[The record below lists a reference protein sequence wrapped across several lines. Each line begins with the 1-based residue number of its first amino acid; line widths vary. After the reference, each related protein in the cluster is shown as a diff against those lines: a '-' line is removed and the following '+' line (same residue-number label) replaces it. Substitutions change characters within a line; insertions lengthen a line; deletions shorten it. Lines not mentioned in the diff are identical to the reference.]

1 LSRRGERP
9 DAEALAALP
18 VAVDAM
24 GGDKAPGEIVEG
36 ARRAAADDGIPVV
49 LVGPPDQMGDTL
61 GLPLVPCTEVIAM
74 DEDPAGGV
82 RRKKD
87 SSLVRAAELV
97 RDGKASAMVSAGNT
111 GATMAAALL
120 RMGRLPGVI
129 RPCIATPLPRLGRTP
144 AVLVDAGAN
153 AECTP
158 AMLVQFAQMGA
169 AYVAARFGTTA
180 PTVGLLSIGE
190 ESTKG
195 TPLVKETHALL
206 SGAAR
211 SGGGGGSG
219 SAGSGGGSGSGG
231 GPTGFSFE
239 FVGNLE
245 GRDLLPSPADVI
257 VTDGFTGNVALK
269 ALEGSLRFLF
279 DALLGVFATNDET
292 KAAADVLLPYL
303 LPMAAEFEPENTG
316 GAMLLGTDGVC
327 VISHGSSNAVSMVN
341 AVRVAY
347 ECATRGLVDHV
358 AAAIRPPQE
367 G

>member
-9 DAEALAALP
+9 GAEALAALP

-36 ARRAAADDGIPVV
+36 ARRVTAEDDIPVV
-49 LVGPPDQMGDTL
+49 LVGPPDQVGDTF

-206 SGAAR
+206 SEHGH
-211 SGGGGGSG
+211 GGTDGH
-219 SAGSGGGSGSGG
+219 AGTEGHAGH
-231 GPTGFSFE
+231 GFAFE

-358 AAAIRPPQE
+358 AAAIRPPLE

>member
-1 LSRRGERP
+1 MSRRGERP
-9 DAEALAALP
+9 SPETLATLP

-24 GGDKAPGEIVEG
+24 GGDLAPGEVVEG
-36 ARRAAADDGIPVV
+36 AQRAAERHGIGIV
-49 LVGPPDQMGDTL
+49 LVGPPELVGDTR
-61 GLPLVPCTEVIAM
+61 GLDLVPCTEVIGM

-97 RDGKASAMVSAGNT
+97 RDGKAAAMVSAGNT
-111 GATMAAALL
+111 GATMASALL
-120 RMGRLPGVI
+120 RMGRLRGVV

-169 AYVAARFGTTA
+169 AYVRARFGTEA
-180 PTVGLLSIGE
+180 PSVGLLSIGE
-190 ESTKG
+190 EPTKG
-195 TPLVKETHALL
+195 TPLVKETHGLL
-206 SGAAR
+206 VEAAQAATA
-211 SGGGGGSG
+211 SSHG
-219 SAGSGGGSGSGG
+219 
-231 GPTGFSFE
+231 FE
-239 FVGNLE
+239 FIGNLE

-279 DALLGVFATNDET
+279 DTLLGVFGTDEATTE
-292 KAAADVLLPYL
+292 AAAVLLPHL
-303 LPMAAEFEPENTG
+303 LPVAAEFEPENTG

-327 VISHGSSNAVSMVN
+327 VISHGSSNATAMMN
-341 AVRVAY
+341 AVLVAH
-347 ECATRGLVDHV
+347 ECATRGLADHV
-358 AAAIRPPQE
+358 AAAVTS
-367 G
+367 GVSG

>member
-9 DAEALAALP
+9 SPETLATLP
-18 VAVDAM
+18 VAVDAL
-24 GGDKAPGEIVEG
+24 GGDLAPGEIVEG
-36 ARRAAADDGIPVV
+36 ARRASEQHGVGV
-49 LVGPPDQMGDTL
+49 LLVGPPDQVGDTH
-61 GLPLVPCTEVIAM
+61 GLELFPCTEVIGM

-120 RMGRLPGVI
+120 RMGRLPGVV

-169 AYVAARFGTTA
+169 AYVAARFGTEA

-190 ESTKG
+190 EPTKG
-195 TPLVKETHALL
+195 TPLVKETHGLL
-206 SGAAR
+206 VKAAHVGTGNAGAGNAGT
-211 SGGGGGSG
+211 GG
-219 SAGSGGGSGSGG
+219 
-231 GPTGFSFE
+231 FE
-239 FVGNLE
+239 FIGNLE

-257 VTDGFTGNVALK
+257 VTDGFTGNVTLK
-269 ALEGSLRFLF
+269 TLEGSLRFLF
-279 DALLGVFATNDET
+279 DTMLGVFGTNEET
-292 KAAADVLLPYL
+292 TAASGVLLPYL
-303 LPMAAEFEPENTG
+303 LPVAAEFEPENTG

-327 VISHGSSNAVSMVN
+327 VISHGSSTATAVMNAVLVGH
-341 AVRVAY
+341 

-358 AAAIRPPQE
+358 AAAVRSVE
-367 G
+367 MA

>member
-9 DAEALAALP
+9 SPEILATLP

-24 GGDKAPGEIVEG
+24 GGDLAPGAIVEG
-36 ARRAAADDGIPVV
+36 ARRASEQHGVGIV
-49 LVGPPDQMGDTL
+49 LVGPPELVGDTH
-61 GLPLVPCTEVIAM
+61 GLELFGCSEVIGM

-111 GATMAAALL
+111 GATMASALL
-120 RMGRLPGVI
+120 RMGRLPGVV

-153 AECTP
+153 AECTS

-169 AYVAARFGTTA
+169 AYVAARFGTGS
-180 PTVGLLSIGE
+180 PSVGLLSIGE
-190 ESTKG
+190 EATKG
-195 TPLVKETHALL
+195 TPLVKETHGLL
-206 SGAAR
+206 VQAAQ
-211 SGGGGGSG
+211 
-219 SAGSGGGSGSGG
+219 AAQSGSGG
-231 GPTGFSFE
+231 FE

-257 VTDGFTGNVALK
+257 VTDGFTGNVTLK
-269 ALEGSLRFLF
+269 TLEGSLRFLF
-279 DALLGVFATNDET
+279 DTMLGVFGTDEATTEAS
-292 KAAADVLLPYL
+292 KVLLPHL
-303 LPMAAEFEPENTG
+303 LPLAAQFEPENTG

-327 VISHGSSNAVSMVN
+327 VISHGSSTATAMMNAIL
-341 AVRVAY
+341 VAH

-358 AAAIRPPQE
+358 AASVRSVELA
-367 G
+367 

>member
-1 LSRRGERP
+1 
-9 DAEALAALP
+9 
-18 VAVDAM
+18 M
-24 GGDKAPGEIVEG
+24 GGDLAPGEIVEG
-36 ARRAAADDGIPVV
+36 ARRASEQHGVGV
-49 LVGPPDQMGDTL
+49 LLVGPPDQVGDTM
-61 GLPLVPCTEVIAM
+61 GLDLIPCSEVIGM

-111 GATMAAALL
+111 GATMASALL

-169 AYVAARFGTTA
+169 AYVTARFGTEA

-190 ESTKG
+190 EPTKG
-195 TPLVKETHALL
+195 TPMVKETHGLL
-206 SGAAR
+206 VKAANVGTGQ
-211 SGGGGGSG
+211 GGNGG
-219 SAGSGGGSGSGG
+219 
-231 GPTGFSFE
+231 FE
-239 FVGNLE
+239 FIGNLE

-257 VTDGFTGNVALK
+257 VTDGFTGNVTLK
-269 ALEGSLRFLF
+269 TLEGSLRFLF
-279 DALLGVFATNDET
+279 DTMLGVFGTNEET
-292 KAAADVLLPYL
+292 TEASGVLLPYL
-303 LPMAAEFEPENTG
+303 LPVAAEFEPENTG

-327 VISHGSSNAVSMVN
+327 VISHGSSTATAMMNAVLVGH
-341 AVRVAY
+341 
-347 ECATRGLVDHV
+347 ECATRGLADHV
-358 AAAIRPPQE
+358 AAAVRSVE
-367 G
+367 MA

>member
-9 DAEALAALP
+9 TTAALATLP
-18 VAVDAM
+18 VAIDAM
-24 GGDKAPGEIVEG
+24 GGDKSPGEIIAG
-36 ARRAAADDGIPVV
+36 ARRVADENGIPVV

-61 GLPLVPCTEVIAM
+61 GLPVFACTEVIAM

-97 RDGKASAMVSAGNT
+97 RDGQASAMVSAGNT

-120 RMGRLPGVI
+120 RMGRLPGVV
-129 RPCIATPLPRLGRTP
+129 RPCIATPLPRLGLAP

-169 AYVAARFGTTA
+169 AYAAARFGTLS

-190 ESTKG
+190 EPTKG

-206 SGAAR
+206 AAGRTGADGEDGIGD
-211 SGGGGGSG
+211 GGGGGATFG
-219 SAGSGGGSGSGG
+219 
-231 GPTGFSFE
+231 FE

-245 GRDLLPSPADVI
+245 GRDLLPSPADVV

-279 DALLGVFATNDET
+279 DVVTGVFMLDDTT
-292 KAAADVLLPYL
+292 RAAADVLLPHL
-303 LPMAAEFEPENTG
+303 LPLASQFEPENTG
-316 GAMLLGTDGVC
+316 GAMLLGLDGVC
-327 VISHGSSNAVSMVN
+327 VISHGSSNATAIVN
-341 AVRVAY
+341 AVKVAY
-347 ECATRGLVDHV
+347 ECATLGLADQV
-358 AAAIRPPQE
+358 AAAVRPPQE
-367 G
+367 A

>member
-1 LSRRGERP
+1 MSRRGERP
-9 DAEALAALP
+9 SPETLATLP

-24 GGDKAPGEIVEG
+24 GGDLAPGEIVEG
-36 ARRAAADDGIPVV
+36 ARRASEEHGVGII
-49 LVGPPDQMGDTL
+49 LVGPPELVGDTQ
-61 GLPLVPCTEVIAM
+61 GLELLPCTEVIGM

-111 GATMAAALL
+111 GATMASALL
-120 RMGRLPGVI
+120 RMGRLPGVV

-169 AYVAARFGTTA
+169 AYVAARFGTEA
-180 PTVGLLSIGE
+180 PSVGLLSIGE
-190 ESTKG
+190 EPTKG
-195 TPLVKETHALL
+195 TPLVKETHGLL
-206 SGAAR
+206 VKAAHAGTGAA
-211 SGGGGGSG
+211 G
-219 SAGSGGGSGSGG
+219 
-231 GPTGFSFE
+231 TGFE
-239 FVGNLE
+239 FIGNLE

-279 DALLGVFATNDET
+279 DTMLAVFGTDEATTE
-292 KAAADVLLPYL
+292 AAAVLLPHL
-303 LPMAAEFEPENTG
+303 LPVAAEFEPENTG

-327 VISHGSSNAVSMVN
+327 VISHGSSNATAMMN
-341 AVRVAY
+341 AVLVAH
-347 ECATRGLVDHV
+347 ECATRGLADQV
-358 AAAIRPPQE
+358 AAAVRNVE
-367 G
+367 LA

>member
-9 DAEALAALP
+9 SPETLATLP

-36 ARRAAADDGIPVV
+36 ARRAATEHGVRVV
-49 LVGPPDQMGDTL
+49 LVGPPEQVGDPQ
-61 GLPLVPCTEVIAM
+61 GLELVACSEVIGM

-111 GATMAAALL
+111 GATMASALL
-120 RMGRLPGVI
+120 RMGRLPGVV

-153 AECTP
+153 AECTA

-169 AYVAARFGTTA
+169 AYVSARFGTES
-180 PTVGLLSIGE
+180 PSVGLLSIGE
-190 ESTKG
+190 EPTKG
-195 TPLVKETHALL
+195 TPMVKEAHGLL
-206 SGAAR
+206 ADVAGRGA
-211 SGGGGGSG
+211 
-219 SAGSGGGSGSGG
+219 
-231 GPTGFSFE
+231 GFD

-245 GRDLLPSPADVI
+245 GRDLLPSPSDVI
-257 VTDGFTGNVALK
+257 VTDGFTGNVTLK

-279 DALLGVFATNDET
+279 DTMLGVFGTDDATRE
-292 KAAADVLLPYL
+292 AAGALLPHL
-303 LPMAAEFEPENTG
+303 LPLAAQFEPENTG
-316 GAMLLGTDGVC
+316 GAMLLGIDGVC
-327 VISHGSSNAVSMVN
+327 VISHGSSNATAMMN
-341 AVRVAY
+341 AVLVGH

-358 AAAIRPPQE
+358 AAAVRSTE
-367 G
+367 NA

>member
-1 LSRRGERP
+1 MSRRGERP
-9 DAEALAALP
+9 GAEALAALP

-24 GGDKAPGEIVEG
+24 GGDKSPGEIVEG
-36 ARRAAADDGIPVV
+36 ARRVADEDGIPVV
-49 LVGPPDQMGDTL
+49 LVGPPDQVGDTF
-61 GLPLVPCTEVIAM
+61 GLPLVACTEVIAM

-120 RMGRLPGVI
+120 RMGRLPGVV

-169 AYVAARFGTTA
+169 AYVAARFGTTS

-206 SGAAR
+206 NG
-211 SGGGGGSG
+211 
-219 SAGSGGGSGSGG
+219 
-231 GPTGFSFE
+231 TGFEFE

-279 DALLGVFATNDET
+279 DAMLGVFGTNGET

-303 LPMAAEFEPENTG
+303 LPVAAEFEPENTG

-358 AAAIRPPQE
+358 AAAVRPPQE

>member
-9 DAEALAALP
+9 SIETLATLP

-24 GGDKAPGEIVEG
+24 GGDRAPGDIVEG
-36 ARRAAADDGIPVV
+36 ARRVSEEDGIPVV
-49 LVGPPDQMGDTL
+49 LVGPPDQVGDTL
-61 GLPLVPCTEVIAM
+61 GLPLVACTEVIAM

-111 GATMAAALL
+111 GATMASALL
-120 RMGRLPGVI
+120 RMGRLPGVV
-129 RPCIATPLPRLGRTP
+129 RPCIATPLPRPGLSP

-158 AMLVQFAQMGA
+158 AMLVQFALMGA
-169 AYVAARFGTTA
+169 AYVAARFGTAA

-190 ESTKG
+190 EPTKG
-195 TPLVKETHALL
+195 TPLVKETHGLL
-206 SGAAR
+206 GAA
-211 SGGGGGSG
+211 
-219 SAGSGGGSGSGG
+219 AT
-231 GPTGFSFE
+231 GPEPAFE

-245 GRDLLPSPADVI
+245 GRDLLPAPADVI

-279 DALLGVFATNDET
+279 DVMLGVFGTNDET
-292 KAAADVLLPYL
+292 RAAGDVLLPYV
-303 LPMAAEFEPENTG
+303 LPLAAQFEPENTG
-316 GAMLLGTDGVC
+316 GAMLLGIDGVC
-327 VISHGSSNAVSMVN
+327 VISHGSSNATAMVN
-341 AVRVAY
+341 AVKVAY

-358 AAAIRPPQE
+358 ADAVRPPAE
-367 G
+367 TAKSPNP